1 MRRVS
6 SLEPLEDMVTCP
18 IDLNLL
24 VDPRLLPCGHAFCCD
39 CLTRYMIQVASI
51 PPNGLDQTTGIGLF
65 SCPICR
71 AACAIPK
78 TLKADSFPKAF
89 NHTAILEFLRKT
101 RLSDL
106 RVKATT
112 PTNLTKP
119 FVEDGVTD
127 QPCRKTSI
135 QVSSQMLNYIVNDIA
150 SYEKV
155 GKIGEIDKR
164 VILNDVNKLMEQ
176 LRIAPVV
183 PQCPPVSSALPKGN
197 DASPNISPS
206 DSTRNLGRFQTFGNR
221 IRSLRRSSGGSETNT
236 ALPTYAIY
244 RDVETARQN
253 MKRNAVY
260 HVLAKGKDCCIMR
273 PGEEHQPVDMQ
284 MISTEKTSTVLR
296 CTLTTNV
303 ERDDLILWRQQIS
316 IERDNFLFEPR
327 KHSKTPEKLLQTEGP
342 VKSGIPG
349 KIQVQYV
356 RFHGKL
362 IYMTCVVKRSS
373 GSGDTPSNSTNTG
386 LSDCGVIICCSAV
399 GLGVKDCPNDPL
411 EQRKVS
417 ERDNFPVISTSHP
430 FERDS
435 VGQQH
440 PDRPILFGIDIDHQT
455 DNIYVAQPANGMLC
469 RLPAGNLKKISGTWY
484 LNEPQLSPY
493 FLCFARSSIW
503 ATCPKDDKIVILD
516 LETDGFHHFS
526 PSVSFGITPSHIVHT
541 TDERIVLLDQ
551 TQSRL
556 YWITKVHTTICVQNL
571 NVQFTHRLSR
581 KFLAIQPVDDSFTDV
596 VSSASGI
603 RTHLLGGI
611 LCAHD
616 YGCSLIYPKREMA
629 RSKASRLSCLR
640 LCSF

>member
-18 IDLNLL
+18 IDLNFL
-24 VDPRLLPCGHAFCCD
+24 VDPRLLPCGHAFCCE

-51 PPNGLDQTTGIGLF
+51 PSKDSNQTAGVGLF

-71 AACAIPK
+71 AACAIPA
-78 TLKADSFPKAF
+78 TLNADSFPKAF

-106 RVKATT
+106 RVRATT
-112 PTNLTKP
+112 PINTPKP
-119 FVEDGVTD
+119 SDDAATD

-155 GKIGEIDKR
+155 GKIGEVDKR
-164 VILNDVNKLMEQ
+164 VILDDVNKLMEQ
-176 LRIAPVV
+176 LRTTPTAPLCPIV
-183 PQCPPVSSALPKGN
+183 PSVSQKQNSTSPAISHSGSA
-197 DASPNISPS
+197 
-206 DSTRNLGRFQTFGNR
+206 RNLGRFQTFGNR
-221 IRSLRRSSGGSETNT
+221 IRSFRRSSSGSETNST
-236 ALPTYAIY
+236 LPTYVIY
-244 RDVETARQN
+244 RDVEAARQN
-253 MKRNAVY
+253 MKHNAVY
-260 HVLAKGKDCCIMR
+260 RVLAKGKDCCIMR

-303 ERDDLILWRQQIS
+303 DRNDLVLWRQQIN
-316 IERDNFLFEPR
+316 IERDNFLFEHR
-327 KHSKTPEKLLQTEGP
+327 KHSKIAEKLLQTEGP
-342 VKSGIPG
+342 VKVDIPG
-349 KIQVQYV
+349 RVQVQYV

-362 IYMTCVVKRSS
+362 IYMTCVIKRFNESE
-373 GSGDTPSNSTNTG
+373 DVPSNSMYPN
-386 LSDCGVIICCSAV
+386 LSDCGVIICCGAV
-399 GLGVKDCPNDPL
+399 GLGITDCPPDSSKHPK
-411 EQRKVS
+411 EDEK
-417 ERDNFPVISTSHP
+417 DNFPIIAVSDP
-430 FERDS
+430 FERDA

-440 PDRPILFGIDIDHQT
+440 LEHPILFGIDIDHQT
-455 DNIYVAQPANGMLC
+455 ENIYVTQPANCMIC
-469 RLPAGNLKKISGTWY
+469 RLPAENLKKISGTWY

-551 TQSRL
+551 NQSRL
-556 YWITKVHTTICVQNL
+556 YWITKVHSTICVQSL
-571 NVQFTHRLSR
+571 ELQFNHNLSR
-581 KFLAIQPVDDSFTDV
+581 KFLAIQPVDDSFTHV
-596 VSSASGI
+596 VSNASGMKA
-603 RTHLLGGI
+603 HLLGGI

-616 YGCSLIYPKREMA
+616 YGCSLIYPKREVT
-629 RSKASRLSCLR
+629 RSKLSRLSCLR